1 MSNTPREPTDPS
13 KDEQPSLSRWTRRI
27 VVLATVLLVASGVA
41 PLILR
46 AVDGPPAL
54 ETGSVPDDYSLD
66 VVADGD
72 TVDLSAVG
80 MARLGGTVDNDAAR
94 VIVEAQ
100 DQRADATIDRSV
112 TPAVWWVNTAAPATG
127 NYDFA
132 VTAVGNN
139 GQLRRSTMAV
149 DFVFPEPD
157 DTVTSPDALVLGE
170 EGNPTLKSF
179 DVETGE
185 IELAGVKRG
194 QVREGMFLV
203 SDIDGAAPNGLL
215 RRVDTPGSAAGDV
228 KVATSQG
235 RLDDVIYQAKF
246 TGPGGGPGSVASPT
260 KPLEQDFGVGV
271 GIPKGT
277 KPDKALA
284 ALRKSAKIKEP
295 KKLEAPRKLEL
306 GKGLMVRFG
315 VAAGIEAELDLELTY
330 RKVWFFKIP
339 SGLDH
344 LNITVSANG
353 TLVAELGGDGP
364 TDPTKPDKSALAA
377 LLATKGKSFKAKKE
391 LFEYDMTPVSFMI
404 GPIPVVIN
412 GSVEAEATADG
423 EIVPSSV
430 LAAST
435 GFELGASARITPRS
449 RKLEPIHN
457 ADFHPEYALGIAGN
471 ASIGVKLEPG
481 IEVYGVLGAGVLMGA
496 SIDGTFS
503 ATVLDSTSDRGP
515 GIDASLGLNL
525 GVGAKAEVELF
536 GLYEK
541 ELQTPMKTFPI
552 YTCSLTFYPAE
563 APGSTDCSAFGDP
576 DPSRGGGGSG
586 GGGPNG
592 AGEGAGGSSDAL
604 TSIIV
609 MDTSSSMS
617 ETDGQGKVRIEGAR
631 EAIAA
636 YLKKVDSNARVGLR
650 TYPSDS
656 DCGGGTLL
664 IPPQRVDR
672 GAINQTV
679 AQLEPAGNTPTHIAL
694 EAALDDL
701 PDSGFRTIIL
711 VSDGEGNCGGEN
723 GASCEVARQ
732 VAASG
737 VELTFNTVGFQ
748 ISDAGQQ
755 ELQCIADATKGSY
768 KTVEDGEALAD
779 ELNALTEP
787 RLTVTMDAP
796 SEIQMDSTGAPT
808 EPVEVTAVVNN
819 VGGRDAKG
827 VSLSLAQ
834 AGGTGVEIPD
844 AGKLIGNIRAGERR
858 SATWTVDPVAASEGF
873 TSTWTAAAVAG
884 GVEPSEDVAETSV
897 VVPSTELGDEVG
909 PVLKGAKRVAI
920 LGDGGVVG
928 ADSDSDCEPPT
939 EIIGRLGDDDLFTD
953 TQVLACAGASTV
965 QIGSGSDSQLDELAS
980 MQSSTAFDAALISLG
995 STDVGLPSMLDRC
1008 AAGSCDVPAPECEGE
1023 ECRPLDAT
1031 DFEQR
1036 LVGLQRSALSVLAQ
1050 TDAALGS
1057 RGAPIIVAT
1066 YPKIFPDQG
1075 RSRETCLGEG
1085 TVGIEEFNSRTE
1097 RLNDT
1102 LAEVARTAQDVGLPV
1117 RMMSSAETTLADTI
1131 NDQGAKTPGRTACD
1145 RRALVTLGEDGE
1157 PPAPAPLE
1165 GYGGQ
1170 LTRSLLADAGGW
1182 QAIQPAE
1189 HGSVAPTDTASAS
1202 SPGGQVKPVGLDG
1215 FAPDANVEVT
1225 VGEPGVYIGTLRADD
1240 DGRVEGDLLIPEW
1253 AGNGDQ
1259 QLRGMGVDPEG
1270 TGMVASTT
1278 VEVSDGPPWGWLRWL
1293 LPIVSLLLFG
1303 AAAWFALRSRPAKVH
1318 ARAFDAT
1325 TVAGA

>member
-1 MSNTPREPTDPS
+1 MSDTPDEPTGNS
-13 KDEQPSLSRWTRRI
+13 KEDRPLLSRWTRRI
-27 VVLATVLLVASGVA
+27 VVLATVVLVAAGVA
-41 PLILR
+41 PLIIR
-46 AVDGPPAL
+46 TVDGPPAL

-72 TVDLSAVG
+72 TVDLATAG

-100 DQRADATIDRSV
+100 GQRADATIDRSV

-127 NYDFA
+127 NYDFD

-139 GQLRRSTMAV
+139 GRLSRSTMAV
-149 DFVFPEPD
+149 DFVFPDPD
-157 DTVTSPDALVLGE
+157 ATVTSPEALVLGE

-203 SDIDGAAPNGLL
+203 SGVDDAAPSGLL
-215 RRVDTPGSAAGDV
+215 RRVGTPGSAAGEV
-228 KVATSQG
+228 TVATSQA
-235 RLDDVIYQAKF
+235 RLDDVIFQAKF
-246 TGPGGGPGSVASPT
+246 TEPGGGPGSVVSPT
-260 KPLEQDFGVGV
+260 KPVKREFGMGV
-271 GIPKGT
+271 GIPKST
-277 KPDKALA
+277 KPDQGIA
-284 ALRKSAKIKEP
+284 ALRTSAKNKDP
-295 KKLEAPRKLEL
+295 GPFEAPRKVDL
-306 GKGLMVRFG
+306 KGGLVVRYG
-315 VAAGIEAELDLELTY
+315 VAAAVNVEVDLELKY
-330 RKVWFFKIP
+330 KRVLFFKLP

-344 LNITVSANG
+344 LDITVAASG
-353 TLVAELGGDGP
+353 TMVAELGGDGL
-364 TDPTKPDKSALAA
+364 TDPAKPDRSALANLMA
-377 LLATKGKSFKAKKE
+377 GKKKSFSATKD
-391 LFEYDMTPVSFMI
+391 LFEYDTPTVGFAI
-404 GPIPVVIN
+404 GPIPIVLN

-423 EIVPSSV
+423 SIVPKSV

-435 GFELGASARITPRS
+435 GFELGASASITPRS
-449 RKLEPIHN
+449 RKLTPIHS
-457 ADFHPEYALGIAGN
+457 AEFIPEYALGIAGD
-471 ASIGVKLEPG
+471 AALGVNLEPG
-481 IEVYGVLGAGVLMGA
+481 IELYGVLGAGVIMGA
-496 SIDGTFS
+496 SIDGDFA
-503 ATVLDSTSDRGP
+503 ATIVDSTSDRGP

-525 GVGAKAEVELF
+525 KVGAKAEIELF
-536 GLYEK
+536 GIFEK
-541 ELQTPMKTFPI
+541 EVKTPLQVFPI
-552 YTCSLTFYPAE
+552 YTCSITFYPVE
-563 APGSTDCSAFGDP
+563 GPGSAACSAFGQP
-576 DPSRGGGGSG
+576 DPSRGGGA
-586 GGGPNG
+586 
-592 AGEGAGGSSDAL
+592 AGEGGPDDDAGGSSDAL

-617 ETDGQGKVRIEGAR
+617 ESDGKGKVRIEGAR
-631 EAIAA
+631 EAVAD
-636 YLKKVDSNARVGLR
+636 YLNEVDSNARVGLR
-650 TYPSDS
+650 TYPDDT

-723 GASCEVARQ
+723 GASCEVAER
-732 VAASG
+732 VAESG

-768 KTVEDGEALAD
+768 KTVDDGEELAD

-787 RLTVTMDAP
+787 RLTVTIDAP
-796 SEIQMDSTGAPT
+796 SEIQMDSTGTPT
-808 EPVEVTAVVNN
+808 EPVEVSAVVNN

-884 GVEPSEDVAETSV
+884 GVEPSEDVAESSV

-1008 AAGSCDVPAPECEGE
+1008 AAGSCDVPAPDCDGE

-1036 LVGLQRSALSVLAQ
+1036 LVGLQRSAVSVLAQ

-1057 RGAPIIVAT
+1057 QGAPIIVTT

-1075 RSRETCLGEG
+1075 RSRETCLGKG
-1085 TVGIEEFNSRTE
+1085 TAGLEEFNSRTE

-1102 LAEVARTAQDVGLPV
+1102 LAEVVRLAQDAGLPV
-1117 RMMSSAETTLADTI
+1117 RLMSSAENTLAGTI
-1131 NDQGAKTPGRTACD
+1131 NDQGVTTPG
-1145 RRALVTLGEDGE
+1145 
-1157 PPAPAPLE
+1157 APHAT
-1165 GYGGQ
+1165 GGH
-1170 LTRSLLADAGGW
+1170 S
-1182 QAIQPAE
+1182 
-1189 HGSVAPTDTASAS
+1189 
-1202 SPGGQVKPVGLDG
+1202 
-1215 FAPDANVEVT
+1215 
-1225 VGEPGVYIGTLRADD
+1225 
-1240 DGRVEGDLLIPEW
+1240 
-1253 AGNGDQ
+1253 
-1259 QLRGMGVDPEG
+1259 
-1270 TGMVASTT
+1270 
-1278 VEVSDGPPWGWLRWL
+1278 
-1293 LPIVSLLLFG
+1293 
-1303 AAAWFALRSRPAKVH
+1303 
-1318 ARAFDAT
+1318 
-1325 TVAGA
+1325 